1 MSCLRFSFCGDS
13 LILPIWPARTNRQ
26 LAEEQQHNWSLFFFA
41 CWKWSKLSAG
51 IATVVPHL
59 QKTRTP
65 LPFPPVS
72 QYRISTDRKV
82 FRSCSELR
90 KQPHL
95 WRVWSMFLLM
105 SQAPICLVRFIHSC
119 NRIPWVADIVGTQL
133 GDKNATEAG
142 CDWNYYN
149 AVLWMNE
156 RSLLGEWTM
165 VGWWGFT
172 GSVATQAACYLR
184 GDWFDGWRR

>member
-1 MSCLRFSFCGDS
+1 MEILLFCPSGQHAPTGNWQKNSNTTGACFFLLVENDPNCPLAS
-13 LILPIWPARTNRQ
+13 PLWSPIY
-26 LAEEQQHNWSLFFFA
+26 
-41 CWKWSKLSAG
+41 K
-51 IATVVPHL
+51 
-59 QKTRTP
+59 KTRTP